1 MARDFKTCINKII
14 NGYRNDKDGRYKS
27 YEYCRKCFLDN
38 RYYPEKYD
46 LITLNIFAY
55 LASWGMLRK
64 SILLYKEYYF
74 NKEIVKLLCNPEY
87 SCLINFDPFGPNAK
101 NNIKPLIDLRDK
113 IVDYY
118 KNKEYV
124 KYGQQKT
131 YYEVSEI
138 LVTKILLGTLGCVP
152 AYDTNFKSGLDEYF
166 GKEEVNKNGLKKF
179 EESSMNVMVDF
190 AIKNKKEIEN
200 ACKELDQLSGVKGL
214 YTPMKIIDMYF
225 FEVGL
230 EAKKQKNKQ
239 QTNKQNP

>member
-1 MARDFKTCINKII
+1 MPITITDVVNDFVCNYKA
-14 NGYRNDKDGRYKS
+14 YPNDRYMS
-27 YEYCRKCFLDN
+27 YEHCRKYFLDN
-38 RYYPEKYD
+38 RYFPAKYD
-46 LITLNIFAY
+46 FITLHLYAY
-55 LASWGMLRK
+55 LASWGMLRNSFLLRKDYLFNKPVVKILSK
-64 SILLYKEYYF
+64 SEYDCLKYF
-74 NKEIVKLLCNPEY
+74 N
-87 SCLINFDPFGPNAK
+87 PFGPNAK
-101 NNIKPLIDLRDK
+101 NYLGSIKNLKDEINKCYGYKKDKKGKDIPLATD
-113 IVDYY
+113 
-118 KNKEYV
+118 
-124 KYGQQKT
+124 
-131 YYEVSEI
+131 I
-138 LVTKILLGTLGCVP
+138 LVSKIILGTLGYVP

>member
-1 MARDFKTCINKII
+1 MIINLSWSGLNLPIIIIEKDKKGKDIPLATDILVSKII
-14 NGYRNDKDGRYKS
+14 
-27 YEYCRKCFLDN
+27 
-38 RYYPEKYD
+38 
-46 LITLNIFAY
+46 
-55 LASWGMLRK
+55 
-64 SILLYKEYYF
+64 
-74 NKEIVKLLCNPEY
+74 
-87 SCLINFDPFGPNAK
+87 
-101 NNIKPLIDLRDK
+101 
-113 IVDYY
+113 
-118 KNKEYV
+118 
-124 KYGQQKT
+124 
-131 YYEVSEI
+131 
-138 LVTKILLGTLGCVP
+138 LGTLGCVP

>member
-1 MARDFKTCINKII
+1 MPITITDVVNDFVCNYKA
-14 NGYRNDKDGRYKS
+14 YPNDRYMS
-27 YEYCRKCFLDN
+27 YEHCRKYFLDN
-38 RYYPEKYD
+38 RYFPEKYD
-46 LITLNIFAY
+46 LITLHLYAY
-55 LASWGMLRK
+55 LASWGMLRN
-64 SILLYKEYYF
+64 SFLLENDYLF
-74 NKEIVKLLCNPEY
+74 NKPVVEILCKSEY
-87 SCLINFDPFGPNAK
+87 DCLKYFDPFGPDAEDYLEPIMKLKKEIKKCYEAK
-101 NNIKPLIDLRDK
+101 GIDHVTDTLVSK
-113 IVDYY
+113 I
-118 KNKEYV
+118 
-124 KYGQQKT
+124 
-131 YYEVSEI
+131 I
-138 LVTKILLGTLGCVP
+138 LGTLGCVP

-179 EESSMNVMVDF
+179 EESSINVMIDF